1 MSNYYTLKLLLF
13 SRIFHYKKNISLYI
27 VYSFILKRDELSSF
41 FFQLILPR
49 FAMFRVSDF
58 SAPVCRKPSKIFESR
73 KLIFIRLT
81 NEVF

>member
-13 SRIFHYKKNISLYI
+13 SRIFHLKKKNISLYI
-27 VYSFILKRDELSSF
+27 VYSFILKRDELSF